1 MVIIMS
7 NLVLKLENIS
17 KSFPKVENDEIT
29 NAISNI
35 NFSVNNNEFI
45 SLVGPSGCGKS
56 TILRIISGLLRPT
69 TGKVYVNDE
78 EIVKPIEKIAFVFQK
93 PTLFP
98 WLTVKNNIAFGLK
111 IKNESKEIINQKV
124 DKMIDMINL
133 NDFKDDYPAQ
143 LSGGMQQRVA
153 IARALINEPEILLLD
168 EPLSALD
175 AFTRMKMQ
183 EEILSIWKQKKQLV
197 IMVTHDI
204 EEAVFMSTKV
214 FVIDKKPGTIKKEI
228 NIDIPFDNNYRDRS
242 GDIFTKYRNDILEL
256 VKS

>member
-1 MVIIMS
+1 MVIAMS
-7 NLVLKLENIS
+7 DLVLKLENIS
-17 KSFPKVENDEIT
+17 KSFPKVENNEIT

-56 TILRIISGLLRPT
+56 TILRIISGLLKPT
-69 TGKVYVNDE
+69 TGKVYINNE
-78 EIVKPIEKIAFVFQK
+78 EIVKPIEKIAYVFQK

-111 IKNESKEIINQKV
+111 IKKMPKEFINQKV

-153 IARALINEPEILLLD
+153 IARALINEPNILLLD

-183 EEILSIWKQKKQLV
+183 EEILSIWKQKKQIV
-197 IMVTHDI
+197 VMVTHDI

-228 NIDIPFDNNYRDRS
+228 NIDIPYDNNYRDRS
-242 GDIFTKYRNDILEL
+242 SDIFTKYRNEILEL